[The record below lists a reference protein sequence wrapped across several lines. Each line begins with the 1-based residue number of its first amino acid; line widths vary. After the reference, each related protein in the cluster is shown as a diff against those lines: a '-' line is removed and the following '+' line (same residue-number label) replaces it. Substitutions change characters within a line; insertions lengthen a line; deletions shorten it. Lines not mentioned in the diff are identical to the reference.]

1 MRTSFLAETER
12 RRQAVVAIT
21 VCVLIVAAVTIV
33 AMPRAIERITGVRR
47 VPEIAAADDLPALA
61 SDNATEFFRERD
73 EIEIRVTKDT
83 TLRELLDRNRLNKPY
98 HRQQI
103 VEQLGGAAPQTPIA
117 AGTVLKLRLTPI
129 AADVPGTTK
138 RREVERR

>member
-1 MRTSFLAETER
+1 M
-12 RRQAVVAIT
+12 
-21 VCVLIVAAVTIV
+21 CVLIVAAVTIA
-33 AMPRAIERITGVRR
+33 AMPRAIERITSVRR

-103 VEQLGGAAPQTPIA
+103 VEQLGAAPQTPIA

-129 AADVPGTTK
+129 AADVPGTTT